1 MFRSKP
7 SVKVVLF
14 NVIKV
19 ICKLLLLHAVEM
31 IRIDRQNGKE
41 MYHRRMESNVRW
53 IFQFLVYLQFGLEQD
68 WN

>member
-53 IFQFLVYLQFGLEQD
+53 IFQF
-68 WN
+68 